1 MTYIRFILFCAF
13 YLLIQESYAL
23 NVQTVP
29 SVVVKHNNSKK
40 DFSTKTAITTIT
52 AKQIKHSGAQ
62 TLVDLLK
69 TIPSVQVS
77 QLNGQG
83 GSVTVSMRGFG
94 DNANSN
100 TLILIDDQPL
110 THSDIAAPNLNII
123 PLSTIKEIKILP
135 ISESIL
141 YGDQAV
147 GGVIK
152 ITTKPD
158 DKPYHQAAINYGSF
172 NTIYG
177 EANLADKLT
186 NSLNY
191 SIFARILTTNNYR
204 KHNDYRDN
212 IVNGKLTYKK
222 KLINGYIKFEHTNTH
237 LLFPGA
243 LTAEATHQNRR
254 QANNNTDFN
263 DQNINK
269 VSGKIE
275 DNINQN
281 WRFKVN
287 GSLNNM
293 LGNGVLTTK
302 YNEQR
307 KIGQLHPVLIG
318 TINVFNN
325 SLLLNTG
332 FDLQNSSYC
341 FKNTNYYSDANQLK
355 NAFYGQVKLPINP
368 KLLLTAGARIAHAKL
383 NLYSINSKRSNYATA
398 SSLIATYRFNH
409 NLQFYVRRAGSYRFP
424 KSDESVWSY
433 KNKPLK
439 TQTGVSYMLGTTWK
453 STTLNT
459 DINIYQLDLR
469 NEILFIPFVNSKYF
483 GYNENLP
490 PTRRNG
496 LQLNINYSILPK
508 WKLISGYSYINATF
522 SSGHNRGKQIPF
534 VTHNQFYLASY
545 FYFTKHCNI
554 LLEGIY
560 TGSRYPACDI
570 ENVGNRLN
578 GIIVSNF
585 AINYN
590 LKYYKITL
598 RINNFTNKHFNE
610 YAIYGY
616 GSEGLTTYYYPA
628 PGINAMLNLTVN
640 I

>member
-1 MTYIRFILFCAF
+1 MVGIRFILLIAI
-13 YLLIQESYAL
+13 YLLMQSSYAV

-29 SVVVKHNNSKK
+29 SVIVKHNNSKK
-40 DFSTKTAITTIT
+40 TLSTKTAITTIT
-52 AKQIKHSGAQ
+52 AKQIRHSGAQ

-100 TLILIDDQPL
+100 TLILIDGQPL
-110 THSDIAAPNLNII
+110 TNPDIAAPNLNII
-123 PLSTIKEIKILP
+123 PLSTIEEIKIMP
-135 ISESIL
+135 ISESVL

-152 ITTKPD
+152 ITTKPHG
-158 DKPYHQAAINYGSF
+158 KRHYQVAADYGSF
-172 NTIYG
+172 NTING
-177 EANLADKLT
+177 EVNLTDKLT
-186 NSLNY
+186 KCLNY
-191 SIFARILTTNNYR
+191 NFFARVLNTDNYR

-212 IVNGKLTYKK
+212 VINGELIYKK
-222 KLINGYIKFEHTNTH
+222 NLINAYINFEHTNTH

-243 LTAEATHQNRR
+243 LTADETRRNRR
-254 QANNNTDFN
+254 QASNNTDFN

-269 VSGKIE
+269 ILWGIE
-275 DNINQN
+275 NNINQN
-281 WRFKVN
+281 WRFKIN
-287 GSLNNM
+287 SSLNNM
-293 LGNGVLTTK
+293 LGKGVLTTK

-307 KIGQLHPVLIG
+307 KIGQLHPALLG
-318 TINVFNN
+318 TINIFNN
-325 SLLLNTG
+325 SLFLNTG
-332 FDLQNSSYC
+332 FDFQDSSYY
-341 FKNTNYYSDANQLK
+341 FKNSNYNSDASQLK

-368 KLLLTAGARIAHAKL
+368 KLLFTAGARTAYAKL
-383 NLYSINSKRSNYATA
+383 NLHSINNKQSNHATVG
-398 SSLIATYRFNH
+398 SLMAAYQFNH
-409 NLQFYVRRAGSYRFP
+409 NLQFYARRAGSYRFP

-433 KNKPLK
+433 QNKPLK

-453 STTLNT
+453 SKNLNT
-459 DINIYQLDLR
+459 DINIYRLNLR

-496 LQLNINYSILPK
+496 LQLNINYPILTE
-508 WKLISGYSYINATF
+508 WKLTTGYSYIDAIF
-522 SSGHNRGKQIPF
+522 SSGYNRGKQIPF
-534 VTHNQFYLASY
+534 VAHNQFALANY
-545 FYFTKHCNI
+545 FYFNKHCNI

-560 TGSRYPACDI
+560 TGSRYPASDI
-570 ENVGNRLN
+570 ENISSKLN
-578 GIIVSNF
+578 AFTVFNF

-590 LKYYKITL
+590 VKWWEITL
-598 RINNFTNKHFNE
+598 RVNNFTNKHYND
-610 YAIYGY
+610 YALYSYGNK
-616 GSEGLTTYYYPA
+616 GLTTYYYPA
-628 PGINAMLNLTVN
+628 PGINAMLNLTAK

>member
-1 MTYIRFILFCAF
+1 MTNIRFILFIAI
-13 YLLIQESYAL
+13 LLLVHKSYAL

-29 SVVVKHNNSKK
+29 SIVVKHNNPKK

-52 AKQIKHSGAQ
+52 AKPIRHSGAK
-62 TLVDLLK
+62 TLVNILK

-83 GSVTVSMRGFG
+83 GSVTVSIRGFG

-123 PLSTIKEIKILP
+123 PLSTIEEIKILP
-135 ISESIL
+135 ISESVL
-141 YGDQAV
+141 HGDQAV

-152 ITTKPD
+152 IITKPD
-158 DKPYHQAAINYGSF
+158 DKPRHQIAINYGSF
-172 NTIYG
+172 NTMYG
-177 EANLADKLT
+177 EVNLADKLT
-186 NSLNY
+186 DILNY
-191 SIFARILTTNNYR
+191 SFYARLLNTNNYR
-204 KHNDYRDN
+204 KHNNYRDG
-212 IVNGKLTYKK
+212 IINGKVIYKK
-222 KLINGYIKFEHTNTH
+222 EQINTYIDFEHANTH

-243 LTAEATHQNRR
+243 LTAEETHQNRR
-254 QANNNTDFN
+254 QARNNTDFN

-275 DNINQN
+275 NSINQN
-281 WRFKVN
+281 WRFKIN
-287 GSLNNM
+287 GNLNNM
-293 LGNGVLTTK
+293 SGNGVLTTK

-307 KIGQLHPVLIG
+307 KIGQLHPALIG
-318 TINVFNN
+318 TINIFNN

-332 FDLQNSSYC
+332 LNFQDSSYY
-341 FKNTNYYSDANQLK
+341 FKNTNYNSNASQLK

-368 KLLLTAGARIAHAKL
+368 KLLFTAGARTAYAKL
-383 NLYSINSKRSNYATA
+383 NLNSINSKQNNHATV
-398 SSLIATYRFNH
+398 SSLMATYRFNH

-424 KSDESVWSY
+424 KGGESVWSY

-453 STTLNT
+453 SKISNI
-459 DINIYQLDLR
+459 DINIYQLNLR

-496 LQLNINYSILPK
+496 LQLNINYLILPK
-508 WKLISGYSYINATF
+508 WKLTSGYSYIDAIF
-522 SSGHNRGKQIPF
+522 SSGRNHGNQIPF
-534 VTHNQFYLASY
+534 VARNRFYLANY
-545 FYFTKHCNI
+545 FYLNKHCNI

-560 TGSRYPACDI
+560 TGSRYPAGDI
-570 ENVGNRLN
+570 ENVGNKLN
-578 GIIVSNF
+578 GFMVLNS

-590 LKYYKITL
+590 FKHCKITL
-598 RINNFTNKHFNE
+598 RINNFTNKHYNE

-616 GSEGLTTYYYPA
+616 GREGLATYYFPA
-628 PGINAMLNLTVN
+628 PGINAMLNLTVK

>member
-1 MTYIRFILFCAF
+1 MTNIRLIFFCATF
-13 YLLIQESYAL
+13 LLVQESYAV
-23 NVQTVP
+23 NVQIIPT
-29 SVVVKHNNSKK
+29 VVVKHNKPKNTL
-40 DFSTKTAITTIT
+40 STKTAITTIT
-52 AKQIKHSGAQ
+52 AKQIRHSGAQ

-69 TIPSVQVS
+69 TIPSIQVS

-83 GSVTVSMRGFG
+83 GTVTFSMRGFG

-100 TLILIDDQPL
+100 TLILIDNQPL

-135 ISESIL
+135 ISESVL

-152 ITTKPD
+152 IITKPD
-158 DKPYHQAAINYGSF
+158 DKPHHQAAINYGSF

-177 EANLADKLT
+177 ELNLADKLT
-186 NSLNY
+186 KHLNY
-191 SIFARILTTNNYR
+191 CFFAQLLNTNNYR
-204 KHNDYRDN
+204 KHNDYRDG
-212 IVNGKLTYKK
+212 IVNGKLIYKK
-222 KLINGYIKFEHTNTH
+222 KQIEAYINFEHANTH

-243 LTAEATHQNRR
+243 LTAKEMHRDRHQ
-254 QANNNTDFN
+254 ASNNTDFN
-263 DQNINK
+263 NQNINK
-269 VSGKIE
+269 VSGEIE
-275 DNINQN
+275 NYISRN
-281 WRFKVN
+281 WRFKIN

-307 KIGQLHPVLIG
+307 KIGQLRPALLG
-318 TINVFNN
+318 TINIFNN

-332 FDLQNSSYC
+332 FDFQDSSYY
-341 FKNTNYYSDANQLK
+341 FKNTNYNSDASQLK

-368 KLLLTAGARIAHAKL
+368 KLLFTAGARTAYAKL
-383 NLYSINSKRSNYATA
+383 NLNSINSKQNNHATV
-398 SSLIATYRFNH
+398 SSLMATYRFNH
-409 NLQFYVRRAGSYRFP
+409 NLQFYARRAGSYRFP
-424 KSDESVWSY
+424 KSDESAWSY

-459 DINIYQLDLR
+459 DINIYQLNLR

-508 WKLISGYSYINATF
+508 WKLTSGYSYIDATF
-522 SSGHNRGKQIPF
+522 SSGRNRGKQIPF
-534 VTHNQFYLASY
+534 VAHNRFYLANY
-545 FYFTKHCNI
+545 FYLNKHCNL
-554 LLEGIY
+554 LLEGIC
-560 TGSRYPACDI
+560 TGSRYPASDI
-570 ENVGNRLN
+570 ENVGNKLDGFAVFN
-578 GIIVSNF
+578 L

-590 LKYYKITL
+590 FKYCKITL
-598 RINNFTNKHFNE
+598 RINNFTNKHYNE
-610 YAIYGY
+610 YVLYGY

-628 PGINAMLNLTVN
+628 PGINAMLNLTVK